1 MNFFSNID
9 IQFDVGGCRLHA
21 VNLIS
26 THIIHDFPMHSHGI
40 GCYEIHYIS
49 EGHGTLIADGREFD
63 ITPNTLFI
71 TGPLVPH
78 AQITDKS
85 DPMLEWC
92 IYLRADEVDEK
103 DYDSLIRQFLAQ
115 KFWIGQDRQELLP
128 LFCKLF
134 SELESRQTGYTDMVK
149 LLISEAVIDIT
160 RNYIS
165 SSAENGVSTTNSFE
179 RTSLTIEEYFLY
191 EYRTASLEELSE
203 RLRLSTR
210 QTQRL
215 IEKYYGS
222 SFSEKKTQARMSAA
236 QLLLADEC
244 LSLTDISERLGYSSQ
259 EYFTAAFKKYYKIS
273 PGRFR
278 KNTKL

>member
-1 MNFFSNID
+1 
-9 IQFDVGGCRLHA
+9 
-21 VNLIS
+21 
-26 THIIHDFPMHSHGI
+26 
-40 GCYEIHYIS
+40 
-49 EGHGTLIADGREFD
+49 
-63 ITPNTLFI
+63 
-71 TGPLVPH
+71 
-78 AQITDKS
+78 
-85 DPMLEWC
+85 
-92 IYLRADEVDEK
+92 
-103 DYDSLIRQFLAQ
+103 
-115 KFWIGQDRQELLP
+115 
-128 LFCKLF
+128 
-134 SELESRQTGYTDMVK
+134 MVK

-165 SSAENGVSTTNSFE
+165 SSAENGVSPTNSFE

-278 KNTKL
+278 KSIKL